1 MLTIVGGPMFS
12 GKTTWLIEYT
22 KKLAP
27 LSFVIYKP
35 NIDTR
40 YATGAVVTH
49 NGQSL
54 EATNID
60 HKNPLFP
67 PLGKQITTVL
77 IDELNFFSP
86 DPLVKQVEKQ
96 IRLGRT
102 VVGVGLLYDSKKKPF
117 GATLPLSKIANTFIK
132 LSAICDGCGKSASHS
147 YRKKQIK
154 NTVVLGAGETYGAC
168 CESCWQSFQPKY
180 HP

>member
-1 MLTIVGGPMFS
+1 MLTVVGGPMFS

-22 KKLAP
+22 KKLVP
-27 LSFVIYKP
+27 ESFAIYKP

-54 EATNID
+54 AAANID
-60 HKNPLFP
+60 YKNPHFP
-67 PLGKQITTVL
+67 PLGKHIKTIL

-86 DPLVKQVEKQ
+86 DPLIREVERHMK
-96 IRLGRT
+96 LGRA

-117 GATLPLSKIANTFIK
+117 GATLPLSEKADTFVE
-132 LSAICDGCGKSASHS
+132 LSALCDGCGKAANHS
-147 YRKKQIK
+147 YRKNQLKDKI
-154 NTVVLGAGETYGAC
+154 VLGAGETYGAC
-168 CESCWQSFQPKY
+168 CEPCWQLFQPK
-180 HP
+180 